1 MAVLVTGGA
10 GFIGSHVSEAL
21 LARGESVIVIDNL
34 NSFYDPQLKRQN
46 IAAIDHPNLHVII
59 GDLSDAEIRKQ
70 GLEGVDRVIH
80 LAASAGVRPS
90 IEDPAKYIHQ
100 NLMIPTLLLESMR
113 SAGITK
119 MVWASSSSVYGDH
132 LDTPFSESASVM
144 KPVSPYA
151 ATKVGGEALAA
162 CYNHLYGMDITSL
175 RFFTVY
181 GERQRPE
188 MAIHKFARLMMQ
200 GRPIPQFGDGST
212 ARDYTYIGDIV
223 PGVLAALDR
232 LKGCQV
238 YNLGEAEMVRLDRL
252 IDGIGQALGQ
262 TPQIE
267 VLPLQ
272 PGDVTRTNADIQR
285 AQTQLGYQ
293 PTTSIEQGLAR
304 FADWFLARPWLWQ
317 NE

>member
-10 GFIGSHVSEAL
+10 GFIGSHVAEAL
-21 LARGESVIVIDNL
+21 LARGESVVVVDNL

-46 IAAIDHPNLHVII
+46 LEAIDHPQLKVII
-59 GDLSDAEIRKQ
+59 GDLADGDIRAQ

-90 IEDPAKYIHQ
+90 IEDPAKYVHQ

-113 SAGITK
+113 TAGISK
-119 MVWASSSSVYGDH
+119 LVWASSSSVYGDH
-132 LDTPFSESASVM
+132 LETPFAESASVM

-200 GRPIPQFGDGST
+200 DRPIPQFGDGST

-232 LKGCQV
+232 LGGCHV

-252 IDGIGQALGQ
+252 IAAIGQAIGK
-262 TPQIE
+262 TPVVE
-267 VLPLQ
+267 VMPLQ
-272 PGDVTRTNADIQR
+272 PGDVTRTNAAIQR
-285 AQTQLGYQ
+285 AQTDLDYQ
-293 PTTSIEQGLAR
+293 PTTSIEGGLAR

-317 NE
+317 DT

>member
-1 MAVLVTGGA
+1 MAILVTGGA
-10 GFIGSHVSEAL
+10 GFIGSHVAEAL
-21 LARGESVIVIDNL
+21 LARGESVVVVDNL
-34 NSFYDPQLKRQN
+34 EPFYDPTLKRQN
-46 IAAIDHPNLHVII
+46 LDAIDHPNLRVLI
-59 GDLSDAEIRKQ
+59 GDLSDASVREA

-100 NLMIPTLLLESMR
+100 NLMVPTLLLESMR
-113 SAGITK
+113 QAGIHK
-119 MVWASSSSVYGDH
+119 LVWASSSSVYGDH
-132 LDTPFSESASVM
+132 LETPFAESASVM

-200 GRPIPQFGDGST
+200 GAPIPQFGDGST

-223 PGVLAALDR
+223 PGVLAALDH
-232 LKGCQV
+232 LGGCQV
-238 YNLGEAEMVRLDRL
+238 YNLGESEMVRLDRL
-252 IDGIGQALGQ
+252 IAAIGVALGQ
-262 TPQIE
+262 EPVVET
-267 VLPLQ
+267 LALQ
-272 PGDVTRTNADIQR
+272 PGDVTRTNADIRQ
-285 AQTQLGYQ
+285 AQDALGYQ
-293 PTTSIEQGLAR
+293 PSTSIEEGLAR
-304 FADWFLARPWLWQ
+304 FAVWFKARPWLWQ
-317 NE
+317 ES

>member
-10 GFIGSHVSEAL
+10 GFIGSHVAEAL
-21 LARGESVIVIDNL
+21 LARGEQVTVVDNL
-34 NSFYDPQLKRQN
+34 NDFYDPALKRRN
-46 IAAIDHPNLHVII
+46 LEAIASPHLRVVI
-59 GDLSDAEIRKQ
+59 GDLAEETVRAE

-90 IEDPAKYIHQ
+90 IEDPARYVHQ

-113 SAGITK
+113 ERSIDK
-119 MVWASSSSVYGDH
+119 LVWASSSSVYGDH
-132 LDTPFSESASVM
+132 LETPFSESASVM
-144 KPVSPYA
+144 FPVSPYA

-162 CYNHLYGMDITSL
+162 CYNHLYGLHISSL

-200 GRPIPQFGDGST
+200 GKTIPQFGDGST

-232 LKGCQV
+232 LDGCRV
-238 YNLGEAEMVRLDRL
+238 YNLGENQMVRLDRL
-252 IDGIGQALGQ
+252 IAAIGDALGRQ
-262 TPQIE
+262 PEVE

-272 PGDVTRTNADIQR
+272 AGDVSRTNANISR
-285 AQTQLGYQ
+285 AQEELDYR
-293 PTTSIEQGLAR
+293 PKTSIEEGLAR
-304 FADWFLARPWLWQ
+304 FATWFKDRPWLW
-317 NE
+317 ED